1 MGASDRRRSGEME
14 TTENKHQPR
23 MPFKP
28 VTLTI
33 LQAYYIATPVFLITE
48 LLSGISLRVPIFLST
63 PLRCF
68 YYACCF
74 AFGAVCYLR
83 PRATPAV
90 AFIESSVNIVV
101 IFVGFGAAMIKAA
114 YNVAETTTVPEFLGI
129 KGVINFV
136 FVGAVWIISFYQ
148 SQAVFLRRFKDKNSL

>member
-1 MGASDRRRSGEME
+1 ME
-14 TTENKHQPR
+14 TTQNMSEP
-23 MPFKP
+23 PAPCKP

-33 LQAYYIATPVFLITE
+33 LRAYYVATPAFLIIE
-48 LLSGISLRVPIFLST
+48 LVLGISLRVPIFLST
-63 PLRCF
+63 PLRCI
-68 YYACCF
+68 YYGCCF

-90 AFIESSVNIVV
+90 AFIESTVNIGV

-114 YNVAETTTVPEFLGI
+114 YNVAETTTVPEFLSI

-148 SQAVFLRRFKDKNSL
+148 SQAVFLKRFTDKNSL

>member
-1 MGASDRRRSGEME
+1 MTFGLLR
-14 TTENKHQPR
+14 
-23 MPFKP
+23 
-28 VTLTI
+28 
-33 LQAYYIATPVFLITE
+33 AYYIATPLFLIIE
-48 LLSGISLRVPIFLST
+48 LLCGISLRVPVFLT
-63 PLRCF
+63 MPLRCF
-68 YYACCF
+68 YYGCCF

-90 AFIESSVNIVV
+90 AFIESTVNIGL

-114 YNVAETTTVPEFLGI
+114 YNVAETTTVPEFLSI

-136 FVGAVWIISFYQ
+136 FVGAVWIISFYK